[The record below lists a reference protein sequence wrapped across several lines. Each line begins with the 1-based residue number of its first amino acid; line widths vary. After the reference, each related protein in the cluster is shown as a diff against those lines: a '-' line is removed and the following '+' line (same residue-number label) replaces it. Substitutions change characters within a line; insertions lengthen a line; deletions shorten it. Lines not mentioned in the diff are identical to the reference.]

1 LLIVHL
7 CTASVKRQRFSLFA
21 KTLTRLN
28 PINLS
33 LGELQRPTPQ
43 SIVDAGIEA
52 LNQGFTHYSPV
63 EGIYDLRLAIAN
75 QYAQKQFDVG
85 PENVMITPGV
95 RQAVHNILQNIIEPG
110 DEVILPSPYWF
121 AFPDLIKLSGGVVV
135 PLETTLE
142 DQYSIDPDKLRSL
155 ITPKTRLFI
164 FNNPCNPSGRVYT
177 KEEIRNLVAVL
188 EPHPEISILSD
199 ETYQY
204 IVYDKT
210 FYPFSREQ
218 AIIDRMI
225 TVSGFSKTFAMAGWR
240 VGYIVA
246 SEKLIQQFRRFQEVS
261 LSGISLFTQYAALKA
276 MEIKV
281 EYLKE
286 LMASLEE
293 RRQTGIK
300 YLNQVDGLRYLEPHG
315 SYYFFPDVSYFFGT
329 QTPDG
334 QTIESAAQVVSSL
347 FRLARIQVRPGLNF
361 GAANHIRIG
370 FTVDNGAWEE
380 GIARVT
386 ETLSSFRR

>member
-1 LLIVHL
+1 M
-7 CTASVKRQRFSLFA
+7 
-21 KTLTRLN
+21 N

-33 LGELQRPTPQ
+33 LGELQTPTPQ
-43 SIVDAGIEA
+43 AILEAGIEA

-110 DEVILPSPYWF
+110 DEVILPTPYWF
-121 AFPDLIKLSGGVVV
+121 AFPDLIKLSGGVMV
-135 PLETTLE
+135 PLETKLE
-142 DQYSIDPDKLRSL
+142 DEYAIDPDKLRSL

-177 KEEIRNLVAVL
+177 KEEIRNLVTVL
-188 EPHPEISILSD
+188 EPHPEVSILSD

-218 AIIDRMI
+218 AIIDRLI
-225 TVSGFSKTFAMAGWR
+225 TVSGFSKTFSMAGWR

-276 MEIKV
+276 MEIKD

-286 LMASLEE
+286 LMESLGK
-293 RRQTGIK
+293 RRQSGIQ
-300 YLNQVDGLRYLEPHG
+300 YLSQIEGLRYLEPQG
-315 SYYFFPDVSYFFGT
+315 SYYFFPDVSSLFGT
-329 QTPDG
+329 QSPDG
-334 QTIESAAQVVSSL
+334 QTIESTAQVVSAL
-347 FRLARIQVRPGLNF
+347 FRLARIQVRPGFSF
-361 GAANHIRIG
+361 GEANHIRIS
-370 FTVDNGAWEE
+370 FTVDNIAWEE
-380 GIARVT
+380 GIARLV
-386 ETLSSFRR
+386 ETLTSFRR